1 MTGERLEFM
10 MVLIRQFYPNGAH
23 VSLWWK
29 KKVLLTCFHVQQ
41 PITTWILQSC

>member
-10 MVLIRQFYPNGAH
+10 MVRIRQFYPNGAH
-23 VSLWWK
+23 VSLWWE
-29 KKVLLTCFHVQQ
+29 KKVLLTCLHVQQ